1 MPFEKGNNLGTG
13 RPKGSPNK
21 FSAEIKE
28 ILLND
33 FHEINKRLDFDKM
46 SQGEL
51 LKARQII
58 TPYLTPK
65 EIKNIEECGECPEQ
79 PLFE

>member
-1 MPFEKGNNLGTG
+1 
-13 RPKGSPNK
+13 
-21 FSAEIKE
+21 
-28 ILLND
+28 LLND

-65 EIKNIEECGECPEQ
+65 EIKNIEEFGECPKQ

>member
-1 MPFEKGNNLGTG
+1 MKFQKGHQLSKG

-21 FSAEIKE
+21 FSSEIKE

-46 SQGEL
+46 TQTEL

-58 TPYLTPK
+58 TPFLTPK
-65 EIKNIEECGECPEQ
+65 EIKNIEECDCAEQ

>member
-1 MPFEKGNNLGTG
+1 MPFEKGHNLATG

-21 FSAEIKE
+21 FSSEIKE

-33 FHEINKRLDFDKM
+33 FHEINKRLDFYKM
-46 SQGEL
+46 TQTEL

-58 TPYLTPK
+58 TPFLTPK
-65 EIKNIEECGECPEQ
+65 EIKNIEECDCAEQ

>member
-1 MPFEKGNNLGTG
+1 MGFEKGHTYAVG

-21 FSAEIKE
+21 FSSEIKE

-46 SQGEL
+46 TQTEL

-58 TPYLTPK
+58 TPFLTPK
-65 EIKNIEECGECPEQ
+65 EIKNIEECDCAEQ